1 MLSTNS
7 FQQNGLLQTSI
18 NADSPHLVNIIC
30 YPSFDISE
38 YLIRLDEIRSLGVR
52 YVVLGG
58 RSVLG
63 KIAIAGK
70 GCVSLVLKAKF
81 RDHTSCALKVR
92 RVDANRI
99 SMEREAELHMIA
111 NSAGVGPRIFGASKN
126 IIIMEFIDGLSMIDW
141 IRQQENVSDHRIVIK
156 IIIEI
161 LEQCYLLDRAH
172 LDHGQL
178 SHLDHHVI
186 VSGSYDVTLI
196 DFESSSTDRRT
207 ANVTS
212 AAQSLLLSGSIS
224 KRLNGKLSLEK
235 KKESLICSLKSYKS
249 CQSRA
254 NFDRILDDVLERV

>member
-1 MLSTNS
+1 MLSTKL
-7 FQQNGLLQTSI
+7 FQQNDLLQTCI
-18 NADSPHLVNIIC
+18 DADSPHLVNIIC
-30 YPSFDISE
+30 YPSFDIGE

-81 RDHTSCALKVR
+81 RDHTNCALKIR
-92 RVDANRI
+92 RLDANRI
-99 SMEREAELHMIA
+99 SLEREAELLRIA
-111 NSAGVGPRIFGASKN
+111 NSAGVGPKIFGNSKN
-126 IIIMEFIDGLSMIDW
+126 IIIMEFIDGLSVIDW
-141 IRQQENVSDHRIVIK
+141 VRQQGNVSNLRIVLK

-161 LEQCYLLDRAH
+161 LEQCYLLDVAH

-178 SHLDHHVI
+178 SQLDHHVI

-212 AAQSLLLSGSIS
+212 AAQSLLLNGSIS
-224 KRLNGKLSLEK
+224 KRLNDKLSLEK
-235 KKESLICSLKSYKS
+235 KKERLIFTLKSYKS
-249 CQSRA
+249 CQTRA
-254 NFDRILDDVLERV
+254 NFDRILDVVLE